1 MIETTKS
8 AAIHLP
14 KSFGVFDLVSI
25 FVGIIIGSAIY
36 QTPST
41 IAGILGSPVWI
52 MVVWMLGGLLS
63 FLGAL
68 VYAELASTYPR
79 EGGDYF
85 FLHHAYGPWAGF
97 LYAWGRMVVI
107 HTGNIAS
114 MAYIAGNYGT
124 GLAAFPHS
132 QTVYALAA
140 VILLTGINCLG
151 IRQGKWTQNLLTS
164 TKVIGLVG
172 VIAVALFV
180 RAAPAEAIEPVASEG
195 GITFGGLFMALIF
208 VQFTFGGWSD
218 CAFVASEVKNPER
231 NILRSL
237 LLGMALVTAIYLLV
251 NVALMLALG
260 VSGMAASHSVMADVL
275 NLGFGRTGAGLL
287 SALVILSALGSVN
300 GMILT
305 GARIFHAFGTDHT
318 LFRFLGH
325 WDQKKGAPLVA
336 FLVQGIISAVMVLLG
351 SFESLIIYT
360 TAAHWIFLSGVGASL
375 FVFRYREPGV
385 TRPYRVHLYPF
396 IPILYI
402 ASCLMLV
409 YSSLTYANTVAPY
422 GALIGFL
429 LVLSGL
435 PFYWLSN
442 FYQESK
448 HGPQNR
454 QINN

>member
-1 MIETTKS
+1 MTETSKPT
-8 AAIHLP
+8 AFHLP

-41 IAGILGSPVWI
+41 IAGILGSPAWILLVWI
-52 MVVWMLGGLLS
+52 LGGLLS

-68 VYAELASTYPR
+68 VYAELASAYPR

-97 LYAWGRMVVI
+97 LYAWGRLVVI

-124 GLAAFPHS
+124 QLVAFSHS

-164 TKVIGLVG
+164 TKVLGLVG
-172 VIAVALFV
+172 VIAVAMFV
-180 RAAPAEAIEPVASEG
+180 RAVPAEPAGAAASPG
-195 GITFGGLFMALIF
+195 AVTFGGLFMALIF

-218 CAFVASEVKNPER
+218 CAFVAAEVKNPER

-251 NVALMLALG
+251 NVALIMALG
-260 VSGMAASHSVMADVL
+260 VPGMAASKSVMADVL

-287 SALVILSALGSVN
+287 SVLVVISALGSVN
-300 GMILT
+300 GMVLT
-305 GARIFHAFGTDHT
+305 GARIFHAFGRDHT
-318 LFRFLGH
+318 LFRFMGQ
-325 WDQKKGAPLVA
+325 WNQEKGAPRVA
-336 FLVQGIISAVMVLLG
+336 FLVQGIISAILVLLG
-351 SFESLIIYT
+351 TFESLIIYT
-360 TAAHWIFLSGVGASL
+360 TAAHWIFLSGVGAAL

-385 TRPYRVHLYPF
+385 ARPYRVHFYPF
-396 IPILYI
+396 IPLLYI

-422 GALIGFL
+422 GAGIGFL

-435 PFYWLSN
+435 PFYWISN
-442 FYQESK
+442 RWR
-448 HGPQNR
+448 GPAGGAEIQ
-454 QINN
+454 